1 MTRLGDRDSREPIR
15 CEMKSESSG
24 GRSHFSSRVRKWGLS
39 AGAPVIAVAAVS
51 AIAYA
56 SVPVTFVAGSPLH
69 ATDLNSNF
77 SSLDGRITVLETAA
91 PTYATGSQLDAGI
104 AELQSQIT
112 ALKTPTTIPGNLHY
126 YEVSGTALAA
136 PCAISSGA
144 IVDCTCPSGSFVVS
158 GGAAANDATGES
170 VRESRPISTTA
181 WRMTCLSG
189 TTSVLCA
196 NYNLLC
202 SILSP

>member
-1 MTRLGDRDSREPIR
+1 MNT
-15 CEMKSESSG
+15 KSSG
-24 GRSHFSSRVRKWGLS
+24 GRPYFSSRVKKWAFS
-39 AGAPVIAVAAVS
+39 VGAPVIAVAAVG

-56 SVPVTFVAGSPLH
+56 SVPVTFVAGNPLR
-69 ATDLNSNF
+69 AADLNSDF
-77 SSLDGRITVLETAA
+77 SSLDGRITALETAA

-112 ALKTPTTIPGNLHY
+112 TLQTPTSLPGKLHY
-126 YEVSGTALAA
+126 YAVSGTALAA

-144 IVDCTCPSGSFVVS
+144 VVDCTCPAGSFVVS
-158 GGAAANDATGES
+158 GGAAANDATGDS
-170 VRESRPISTTA
+170 VRETRPISTTA

-189 TTSVLCA
+189 TTNVLCA

-202 SILSP
+202 SILGP